1 MTKTVSLFI
10 YVPRTVTLNRDKL
23 CRSDSVFRPTSLLSI
38 NLTRL
43 NRPILNKT
51 RIILK
56 TLFVVMVTNRS
67 WTTHLSHTTAAI
79 TVRGVVVVVV
89 VFVEGGGGL
98 RLDQLVAQ
106 DF

>member
-1 MTKTVSLFI
+1 
-10 YVPRTVTLNRDKL
+10 
-23 CRSDSVFRPTSLLSI
+23 
-38 NLTRL
+38 
-43 NRPILNKT
+43 
-51 RIILK
+51 
-56 TLFVVMVTNRS
+56 MVTNRS